1 MKKLE
6 EKEMMKVEGGIN
18 ILVVTA
24 ITTAVVF
31 ISGVITG
38 IVNPTRCNNG

>member
-1 MKKLE
+1 MNRLE
-6 EKEMMKVEGGIN
+6 KKEMMEVEGGIN
-18 ILVVTA
+18 ILLVTA

-31 ISGVITG
+31 ISGIITG